1 MTSVRAPMGETETIG
16 FGPLDIT
23 FSEGVIRP
31 RPWTTAQSEWAAEV
45 LLDAPAGRV
54 LELCSGA
61 GHIGL
66 LAVLGSGR
74 DLVCVDRSAIAC
86 ANAEFNAER
95 AGLASQVEIRNAA
108 LDEAIGSEEEFPLVI
123 ADPPW
128 VRHADITRFPED
140 PVTAIDGGDDG
151 LVIARLCLRV
161 IARALMPGG
170 TAILQLGPEGQVE
183 VLAAELPTYAE
194 DLVHTDT
201 RHYSRGALMRIDRV
215 PSCRT

>member
-1 MTSVRAPMGETETIG
+1 MTTLRAPMGATETIA

-31 RPWTTAQSEWAAEV
+31 RPWTTAQSEWAAEI

-66 LAVLGSGR
+66 LSVLGSGR
-74 DLVCVDRSAIAC
+74 DLVCVDRSEIAC
-86 ANAEFNAER
+86 VNARFNTEC
-95 AGLASQVEIRNAA
+95 AGLASQVEIRNRP
-108 LDEAIGSEEEFPLVI
+108 LEEAVADDEEFALVV

-128 VRHADITRFPED
+128 VRHAEIGRFPED

-151 LVIARLCLRV
+151 LVIARLCLQV
-161 IARALMPGG
+161 IAKALMPGG
-170 TAILQLGPEGQVE
+170 SAILQLGPEGQVE
-183 VLAAELPTYAE
+183 TLADELAAYAE

-201 RHYSRGALMRIDRV
+201 RRFPRGALMRVDRV
-215 PSCRT
+215 PSCRS

>member
-1 MTSVRAPMGETETIG
+1 MTVLRAPLGETETMA

-23 FSEGVIRP
+23 FSQGVIRP
-31 RPWTTAQSEWAAEV
+31 RPWTTAQSEWGAEV
-45 LLDAPAGRV
+45 LLDAPPGPV

-74 DLVCVDRSAIAC
+74 GLVCVDRSEIAC

-95 AGLASQVEIRNAA
+95 AGLGSQVEIRNAA
-108 LDEAIGSEEEFPLVI
+108 LEEAIAPGEEFPLVI

-128 VRHADITRFPED
+128 VRRTEVARFPED
-140 PVTAIDGGDDG
+140 PVSAIDGGDDG
-151 LVIARLCLRV
+151 LDIARSCLRV
-161 IARALMPGG
+161 IAACLAPGG
-170 TAILQLGPEGQVE
+170 TAILQLGPEGQVDTLRE
-183 VLAAELPTYAE
+183 ELATYAE

-201 RHYSRGALMRIDRV
+201 RVFPRGALMRLDRV

>member
-1 MTSVRAPMGETETIG
+1 
-16 FGPLDIT
+16 DIT

-31 RPWTTAQSEWAAEV
+31 RPWTTAQSEWAAEI

-66 LAVLGSGR
+66 LSVHGRGR
-74 DLVCVDRSAIAC
+74 DLVCVDRSELAC
-86 ANAEFNAER
+86 ANARFNTER
-95 AGLASQVEIRNAA
+95 AGLASQVEIRNRSLEDAVA
-108 LDEAIGSEEEFPLVI
+108 PDEEFALVV

-128 VRHADITRFPED
+128 VRRAEIGQFPED

-151 LVIARLCLRV
+151 LVIARMCLRV
-161 IARALMPGG
+161 IAQALMPGG
-170 TAILQLGPEGQVE
+170 AAILQLGPEGQVE